1 MRIIVAKDYE
11 TMSKQAAIVLAG
23 QIIHKPNSVLGLA
36 TGSTPVG
43 ISGAGAHVIRVYLTS
58 ARWLP
63 LTWMNTTASAPKMS
77 SATRFM
83 QDNLFS
89 HINAVGKP
97 PHPQWAG
104 PGCGGG
110 GRTMRP

>member
-43 ISGAGAHVIRVYLTS
+43 TYRELVHITSGFT
-58 ARWLP
+58 
-63 LTWMNTTASAPKMS
+63 
-77 SATRFM
+77 
-83 QDNLFS
+83 
-89 HINAVGKP
+89 
-97 PHPQWAG
+97 
-104 PGCGGG
+104 
-110 GRTMRP
+110 